1 MKYSFNFIQVANWV
15 FIIRTKLKEF
25 RVNLDKEKVPKQEA
39 IQLLNSQKQQLEL
52 IKDILNKK
60 SRLLGIQS
68 EFLKNLKQIK
78 KEYGIEE

>member
-15 FIIRTKLKEF
+15 YIIRTNLKDF
-25 RVNLDKEKVPKQEA
+25 RLKIDKEKVPKEEA
-39 IQLLNSQKQQLEL
+39 IQLLEQQKRQLEL

-60 SRLLGIQS
+60 SRLLGIQP

-78 KEYGIEE
+78 KDYGLED